1 MSWTGAR
8 WVAIVLLLV
17 SSGADAAFFYS
28 HTGQVANLAPQVAY
42 RIEDPKSPQSFDQV
56 SRETQGWVFAGFA
69 ILGIVVQSGMARAA
83 REKAE
88 RRQE

>member
-56 SRETQGWVFAGFA
+56 SRETQGWISQKDKPYVGTTEP
-69 ILGIVVQSGMARAA
+69 LLS
-83 REKAE
+83 E
-88 RRQE
+88 